1 MATPAADWM
10 LGLGRILIGLC
21 FFGIGVWWFETWEVR
36 AAYLAHAGAPGFL
49 VLPLALIYVACG
61 GLIAFART
69 ARLGVFPLL
78 AVAGLLTLLLHTDLA
93 PGGIGEYPLERHPVH
108 NVGALIVQLN
118 LVGCLLVVLAAPSP
132 SEWIDV
138 RPLILGRVLLGL
150 TLVARAWWAAWD
162 YDALLD
168 AWREGPLA
176 ENLLAPTLAAE
187 ILGGLLLAAGR
198 AVRPAAGILLGA
210 LALSTAAL
218 HIDLTGAGPHS
229 PGMQTFRLFTNGTL
243 TGGLAM
249 ILALGPIAAPPPR
262 RMD

>member
-1 MATPAADWM
+1 M

-49 VLPLALIYVACG
+49 VVPLALTYIVCG
-61 GLIAFART
+61 GLIAWART
-69 ARLGVFPLL
+69 ARVGVFPLL

-118 LVGCLLVVLAAPSP
+118 LMGCLLVVLAAPSP
-132 SEWIDV
+132 SDWIDV
-138 RPLILGRVLLGL
+138 RPLILGRVLLGA
-150 TLVARAWWAAWD
+150 TLVAKAWWGAWD

-168 AWREGPLA
+168 AWREAPLP

-198 AVRPAAGILLGA
+198 SVRPAAGILLGSM
-210 LALSTAAL
+210 ALSTVAL
-218 HIDLTGAGPHS
+218 HTDFTGAGPYPPATQAFH
-229 PGMQTFRLFTNGTL
+229 LLTNGTL

-249 ILALGPIAAPPPR
+249 LLALGPIAAPPPGST
-262 RMD
+262 D